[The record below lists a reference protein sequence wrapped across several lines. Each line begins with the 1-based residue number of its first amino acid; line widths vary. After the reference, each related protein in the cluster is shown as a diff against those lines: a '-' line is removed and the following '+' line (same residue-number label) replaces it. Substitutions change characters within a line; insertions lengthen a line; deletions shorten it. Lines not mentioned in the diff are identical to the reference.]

1 MYWIWDQSLMTV
13 EINTITRVKAQLVQ
27 SSIRKTAYGSPRS
40 IVTDHY
46 PWTPD
51 LWAQAHKL
59 GWWEGGPVGHKHKK
73 IKKEVDRRNQP
84 DSMGFYNN

>member
-1 MYWIWDQSLMTV
+1 MTV

-46 PWTPD
+46 
-51 LWAQAHKL
+51 LL
-59 GWWEGGPVGHKHKK
+59 GHHTGGKPGQWDGGPTNDAV
-73 IKKEVDRRNQP
+73 
-84 DSMGFYNN
+84 